1 MHRDFHAGGDP
12 RNYLEFTEIRNEV
25 NKLSNPAASEV
36 DFELI
41 KTLSSDL
48 FSKNGIDLQTAC
60 YATLAETRLAGLT
73 GFSDGCTLIAEL
85 IERYWDTLWPEN
97 ETARIEMLDWLNN
110 RIGLDI
116 RNYKFK
122 AADIPLLLQ
131 LEQPLKRIAEVLQS
145 RQLKKETKVIELYK
159 FVINTRETL
168 EKRAVDQLRQDRK
181 QALLPQETTPEPETK
196 PVAEVAE
203 VVAKPE
209 QSQVPVHIHQAPVHQ
224 TQPPVSV
231 NLPFSP
237 PPPRVKAWH
246 GFVVGVLLASAAFI
260 GFMYGNQQSPRLM
273 ETHLFSPLPQQEI
286 IQYANQL
293 QTEPFYRLQPDLTA
307 YQEQLTILTGQSPLA
322 SRYYG
327 DNLSALMV
335 QLWPDSKKATAVKQQ
350 WEQFLNTQ
358 RNQTPLNDNY
368 AQAQKRIAALIRQ
381 LNQAESQ
388 RNPLAYSQLKN
399 SLTVIQR
406 QLSEQEPVE
415 EVLRQLVEAEQ
426 LAPEKNQLLEQ
437 RLNSLLSQYH
447 QLLKEK
453 R

>member
-1 MHRDFHAGGDP
+1 
-12 RNYLEFTEIRNEV
+12 
-25 NKLSNPAASEV
+25 
-36 DFELI
+36 
-41 KTLSSDL
+41 
-48 FSKNGIDLQTAC
+48 
-60 YATLAETRLAGLT
+60 
-73 GFSDGCTLIAEL
+73 
-85 IERYWDTLWPEN
+85 
-97 ETARIEMLDWLNN
+97 
-110 RIGLDI
+110 
-116 RNYKFK
+116 
-122 AADIPLLLQ
+122 
-131 LEQPLKRIAEVLQS
+131 
-145 RQLKKETKVIELYK
+145 
-159 FVINTRETL
+159 
-168 EKRAVDQLRQDRK
+168 
-181 QALLPQETTPEPETK
+181 
-196 PVAEVAE
+196 
-203 VVAKPE
+203 
-209 QSQVPVHIHQAPVHQ
+209 
-224 TQPPVSV
+224 
-231 NLPFSP
+231 
-237 PPPRVKAWH
+237 
-246 GFVVGVLLASAAFI
+246 
-260 GFMYGNQQSPRLM
+260 M

>member
-1 MHRDFHAGGDP
+1 MHRDFHAGSDP

-41 KTLSSDL
+41 KTLSSEL

-73 GFSDGCTLIAEL
+73 GFSEGCTLIAEL
-85 IERYWDTLWPEN
+85 IERYWDTLWPES

-110 RIGLDI
+110 RIGQDI

-145 RQLKKETKVIELYK
+145 RKLKKESKVIELYK

-168 EKRAVDQLRQDRK
+168 EKRAVEQLRQDR
-181 QALLPQETTPEPETK
+181 QQSILPPEITPEPETK
-196 PVAEVAE
+196 SVPE
-203 VVAKPE
+203 VVEKPE
-209 QSQVPVHIHQAPVHQ
+209 QAQTPVHIHQAPVSQ
-224 TQPPVSV
+224 QPVSV

-237 PPPRVKAWH
+237 PPPAPRVKAWH
-246 GFVVGVLLASAAFI
+246 GFIVGVLLASAAFI
-260 GFMYGNQQSPRLM
+260 GFMYGHQQPPRLM
-273 ETHLFSPLPQQEI
+273 ETHLFSALPQQEI

-293 QTEPFYRLQPDLTA
+293 QTEPFYRPQPDLTA
-307 YQEQLTILTGQSPLA
+307 YQQQLTALAGQSPLA

-327 DNLSALMV
+327 DNLSALIV
-335 QLWPDSKKATAVKQQ
+335 QLWPDSKKAASIKQQ
-350 WEQFLNTQ
+350 WEQFLSTQ
-358 RNQTPLNDNY
+358 RNQNSLNDNY
-368 AQAQKRIAALIRQ
+368 VQVQKKIATLIRQ

-388 RNPLAYSQLKN
+388 RNPPAYAQLRN
-399 SLTVIQR
+399 SLTAIQR

-426 LAPEKNQLLEQ
+426 SIPEKNQLLEQ

>member
-1 MHRDFHAGGDP
+1 MHRDFHAGNDP

-85 IERYWDTLWPEN
+85 IERYWDKLWPES

-110 RIGLDI
+110 RIGQDI

-131 LEQPLKRIAEVLQS
+131 LEQPLKRITEVLQS
-145 RQLKKETKVIELYK
+145 RKLKKESKVIELYK
-159 FVINTRETL
+159 FVVNTRETL
-168 EKRAVDQLRQDRK
+168 EKRAVDQLKLDRRQV
-181 QALLPQETTPEPETK
+181 LLPPKVTPK
-196 PVAEVAE
+196 PVAEVVAE
-203 VVAKPE
+203 PE
-209 QSQVPVHIHQAPVHQ
+209 HQIPVHIHQVPAP
-224 TQPPVSV
+224 QPPVSV
-231 NLPFSP
+231 NLPFSLP
-237 PPPRVKAWH
+237 APRIKAWH
-246 GFVVGVLLASAAFI
+246 GFIVGVLFASAGFI
-260 GFMYGNQQSPRLM
+260 GFMYGNQQPPRLM
-273 ETHLFSPLPQQEI
+273 ETHLFSQLPHQEI

-293 QTEPFYRLQPDLTA
+293 QAEPFYRPQPDLTT
-307 YQEQLTILTGQSPLA
+307 YQEQLTSLTGQSPLA

-335 QLWPDSKKATAVKQQ
+335 QLWPDSQKAASVKQQ
-350 WEQFLNTQ
+350 WEQFLSTQ
-358 RNQTPLNDNY
+358 RDQNQLNDNY

-388 RNPLAYSQLKN
+388 RNPPTYAQLRN
-399 SLTVIQR
+399 TLTSIQR
-406 QLSEQEPVE
+406 QLSEQEPIE
-415 EVLRQLVEAEQ
+415 ELLRQLVDAEQ
-426 LAPEKNQLLEQ
+426 SIPEKNQLLEQ
-437 RLNSLLSQYH
+437 RFNSLLSQYH

-453 R
+453 H